1 MAGVAEGL
9 LIMKVTV
16 HRMRIGRFAADGEDR
31 IGVFEQDGVIDVTP
45 AFDSF
50 ADALSQPDSA
60 DNYDGDQYSEEEI
73 RYLPPTT
80 NQNAVFCAALNYQK
94 HAEESG
100 RSVPERPYLFTKF
113 ARSLVGHREP
123 IAYHT
128 SVTNEIDYEG
138 ELACI
143 IGTSCRHVSTEDA
156 LEYVAGYTI
165 VNDVSA
171 RDLQLSFSYDN
182 EDMVDWFA
190 GKAMQSTTP
199 IGPVVVCNE
208 IDDPQNLD
216 IASRVNGTTMQ
227 DENTEMMIYSVAELV
242 SYISSLV
249 ELEPGDV
256 IATGTPEGVGVFQD
270 ISLEPG
276 DNVEVEIEGIGTLQ
290 NEVKEAE

>member
-1 MAGVAEGL
+1 
-9 LIMKVTV
+9 
-16 HRMRIGRFAADGEDR
+16 MRIGRFRTDGADR
-31 IGVFEQDGVIDVTP
+31 IGLFRTDDVIDVTP

-50 ADALSQPDSA
+50 ADALSRPEA
-60 DNYDGDQYSEEEI
+60 AAEYGGD
-73 RYLPPTT
+73 RFGLDDVTYLPPTT
-80 NQNAVFCAALNYQK
+80 NRSAVFCAALNYRK

-100 RSVPERPYLFTKF
+100 RSVPERPYLFTKL
-113 ARSLVGHREP
+113 ARSLVGHGEP
-123 IAYHT
+123 ISYHT

-143 IGTSCRHVSTEDA
+143 IGTPCRHVSTEEA
-156 LEYVAGYTI
+156 LQHVAGYTI

-199 IGPVVVCNE
+199 IGPAVVCNE
-208 IDDPQNLD
+208 IDDPQNLAV
-216 IASRVNGTTMQ
+216 ASRVNGTTMQ
-227 DENTEMMIYSVAELV
+227 DESTEMMIYSVAELV

-249 ELEPGDV
+249 ELQPGDV

-270 ISLEPG
+270 VSLEPG
-276 DNVEVEIEGIGTLQ
+276 DDLEVEIEGIGTLR
-290 NEVKEAE
+290 NTVREAD

>member
-1 MAGVAEGL
+1 
-9 LIMKVTV
+9 
-16 HRMRIGRFAADGEDR
+16 MRIGRFAADGDDR
-31 IGVFEQDGVIDVTP
+31 IGVFEQDEVIDVTP

-50 ADALSQPDSA
+50 TDVLAQPESA
-60 DNYDGDQYSEEEI
+60 DNYDGDRFSVDEI
-73 RYLPPTT
+73 TYLPPTT
-80 NQNAVFCAALNYQK
+80 DRNTVFCAALNYQK

-100 RSVPERPYLFTKF
+100 RSVPERPYLFTKL

-123 IAYHT
+123 IAYHST
-128 SVTNEIDYEG
+128 VTNEIDYEG

-143 IGTSCRHVSTEDA
+143 IGTSCRHVSTEEA
-156 LEYVAGYTI
+156 LEHVAGYTI

-208 IDDPQNLD
+208 IDDPQDLA

-227 DENTEMMIYSVAELV
+227 DESTRMMIYSVAELV

-249 ELEPGDV
+249 ELQPGDV

-276 DNVEVEIEGIGTLQ
+276 DDVEIEIEGIGTLQ
-290 NEVKEAE
+290 NVVKEAE